1 VPSNLPFNFTAS
13 NFSVVGSAINVSVGG
28 VTETL
33 VLDQNI
39 TSVAEMITA
48 LGGDLIYPNAN
59 PLSLTASAQANKQK
73 LDNLGVSLSANGFS
87 NLRGLPV
94 SVSNGTAATDT
105 LLGFNTQSSGS
116 AAAIRLVNSGA
127 SYNFSLPTQSR
138 TLEISVGSNTQTLT
152 LNQNVTNM
160 ASLVSA
166 LTAGANATA
175 LASLGLVVSS
185 SGIISSASNLPIQIS
200 SGSVELSSV
209 MGIETQGNGTESAQ
223 GQLAVS
229 GDSFFVDSTNKQGIL
244 TTLSRFSMAMR
255 EVENTSESKAQL
267 TKVLNNVLKNLDN
280 AISSIASVQGDVGA
294 RLNTLDAS
302 RDLNLD
308 IEVYSKKVLSEIES
322 LDYAEASTRLSMQ
335 SLVLSATQQSFVK
348 ISQLS
353 LFSYL

>member
-1 VPSNLPFNFTAS
+1 
-13 NFSVVGSAINVSVGG
+13 
-28 VTETL
+28 
-33 VLDQNI
+33 
-39 TSVAEMITA
+39 
-48 LGGDLIYPNAN
+48 
-59 PLSLTASAQANKQK
+59 
-73 LDNLGVSLSANGFS
+73 
-87 NLRGLPV
+87 
-94 SVSNGTAATDT
+94 
-105 LLGFNTQSSGS
+105 
-116 AAAIRLVNSGA
+116 
-127 SYNFSLPTQSR
+127 
-138 TLEISVGSNTQTLT
+138 
-152 LNQNVTNM
+152 
-160 ASLVSA
+160 
-166 LTAGANATA
+166 
-175 LASLGLVVSS
+175 
-185 SGIISSASNLPIQIS
+185 
-200 SGSVELSSV
+200 